1 MKVFDHIAI
10 IYNPKSTGDAPKMA
24 KDLFDSVNGHFEVIQ
39 KKATLYP
46 TKRAGDAIEIAYDTA
61 SKYARPLIISVSGDG
76 GYNEVINGVMAA
88 KKLFPAQ
95 KPVVAVMA
103 AGNANDHR
111 RVMRAEDTPL
121 IRLIKK
127 ADIKSFDL
135 ISLNAKAKDFEL
147 QRYAH
152 SYIGLGI
159 TSEVG
164 HALNQKGKN
173 RWNEIWLTL
182 KTLKDFVP
190 FEVMRDGVTQLYDS
204 IVFANINEM
213 AKFVKLDS
221 KNTVH
226 DNMFEVVTVR
236 HRGTFHTIK
245 SIFSAVVHGFKN
257 APSYS
262 TYSLKLPNAQPVQLD
277 GEIVE
282 LPENT
287 SVVIKSHHEAIDSL
301 F

>member
-10 IYNPKSTGDAPKMA
+10 IYNPGSTGDAPKMA
-24 KDLFDSVNGHFEVIQ
+24 KDLYDSVNGHFEIIQ

-46 TKRAGDAIEIAYDTA
+46 TKRAGDAIEIAHDVA
-61 SKYARPLIISVSGDG
+61 SKFARPLIVSVSGDG

-95 KPVVAVMA
+95 QPVVAVMA

-111 RVMRAEDTPL
+111 RVMRDDTPL
-121 IRLIKK
+121 IRLIKR
-127 ADIKSFDL
+127 AEIKSMDL
-135 ISLNAKAKDFEL
+135 ISMSAKAKDFDL
-147 QRYAH
+147 KRYAH

-159 TSEVG
+159 TPEVG
-164 HALNQKGKN
+164 HELNKQVKN
-173 RWNEIWLTL
+173 RWNEAWLTF
-182 KTLKDFVP
+182 KTLNNFTP
-190 FEVMRDGVTQLYDS
+190 FTIERNGTSGLFDS

-213 AKFVKLDS
+213 AKYVKLDT

-226 DNMFEVVTVR
+226 DNKFEIVAVQ
-236 HRGTFHTIK
+236 HLGKLHTILAL
-245 SIFSAVVHGFKN
+245 FVAVFHGFKN
-257 APSYS
+257 APSYN
-262 TYSLKLPNAQPVQLD
+262 TYSFTMPDKQLVQLD

-282 LPENT
+282 LPEKT
-287 SVVIKSHHEAIDSL
+287 SVSVKSHNNAIDSL

>member
-10 IYNPKSTGDAPKMA
+10 IYNPGSTGDAPKMA
-24 KDLFDSVNGHFEVIQ
+24 KDLYDSVNGHFEIIQ

-46 TKRAGDAIEIAYDTA
+46 TKRAGHAIEIAHDVA
-61 SKYARPLIISVSGDG
+61 SKYARPLIVSVSGDG

-103 AGNANDHR
+103 AGNANDHK
-111 RVMRAEDTPL
+111 RVVRDDTPL
-121 IRLIKK
+121 IRLIKR
-127 ADIKSFDL
+127 AEIKTIDL
-135 ISLNAKAKDFEL
+135 ISLNVKAKEFDL
-147 QRYAH
+147 KRYAH

-164 HALNQKGKN
+164 HALNKNGKS
-173 RWNEIWLTL
+173 RWNEAWLTF
-182 KTLKDFVP
+182 KTLNNFKP
-190 FEVMRDGVTQLYDS
+190 FRIERDGVSGLFDS

-213 AKFVKLDS
+213 AKYVKLDA
-221 KNTVH
+221 KNTMH
-226 DNMFEVVTVR
+226 DDQFEIVVVR
-236 HRGTFHTIK
+236 HLGKLHTI
-245 SIFSAVVHGFKN
+245 FAMFVALFHGFKN
-257 APSYS
+257 APSYN
-262 TYSLKLPNAQPVQLD
+262 TYSFTMPDKQLVQLD

-282 LPENT
+282 LPEKT
-287 SVVIKSHHEAIDSL
+287 SVSVKSHNNAIDSL